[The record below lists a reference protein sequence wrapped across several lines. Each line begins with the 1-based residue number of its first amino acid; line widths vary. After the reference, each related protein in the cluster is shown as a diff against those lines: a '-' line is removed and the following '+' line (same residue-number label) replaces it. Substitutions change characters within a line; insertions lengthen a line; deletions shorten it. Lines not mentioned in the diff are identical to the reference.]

1 MEKKKKR
8 FFEQGLNKHQRE
20 QRQQQQWQ
28 QASILSLLRYIIFI
42 ILCQYLISRVAVV
55 PDSIRIFMEKKE
67 FINSRERE
75 RESYENLSNVNKNF
89 IYDRRVIKKEF

>member
-42 ILCQYLISRVAVV
+42 IV
-55 PDSIRIFMEKKE
+55 SIPHLSCRSGARFNKNFYGKKRIYQF
-67 FINSRERE
+67 SRERE
-75 RESYENLSNVNKNF
+75 NRTK
-89 IYDRRVIKKEF
+89 IYQT